1 VVDAYT
7 GITKSDAMTKYEEYV
22 IKGSSSE
29 MSKSDGVDLNN
40 PTTETSIEFDPE
52 TGKKI
57 SNEEGE

>member
-1 VVDAYT
+1 
-7 GITKSDAMTKYEEYV
+7 
-22 IKGSSSE
+22 

-40 PTTETSIEFDPE
+40 PTTETSIELDPE